1 MRNKISVAGG
11 NGLVECVNSL
21 SFTVATRL
29 MKSLKTRLDPRM
41 ACYFAIELIDPTALG
56 GTHTPATWIDVDE
69 ICKKNDLKCTQVR
82 SHILQMR
89 HDSK

>member
-1 MRNKISVAGG
+1 M
-11 NGLVECVNSL
+11 L
-21 SFTVATRL
+21 S
-29 MKSLKTRLDPRM
+29 D
-41 ACYFAIELIDPTALG
+41 YFAIELIDPTALG